1 MANSR
6 TTRWAV
12 RNPRTGKFVV
22 RAIPSRAVAVAVC
35 APGNKVIIDPRS
47 IAR

>member
-1 MANSR
+1 MANTLR
-6 TTRWAV
+6 YAV
-12 RNPRTGKFVV
+12 RNPRSGKIVV

-47 IAR
+47 VQR